1 MADYLRVS
9 KTRIKWNRKAFAE
22 VRTSPETNAALQTI
36 VTDLL
41 DAATG
46 GSSGTATDV
55 SSAGA
60 TTRATYEG
68 YEGGVN
74 PGRHRSRGYVVTTT
88 WAAMR
93 DEAKNHTLLRALGSV
108 AGRYRA

>member
-1 MADYLRVS
+1 MAEFLRVS

-22 VRTSPETNAALQTI
+22 IRTSPETNAALQTI
-36 VTDLL
+36 VTDIL
-41 DAATG
+41 DTVTG
-46 GSSGTATDV
+46 GSSGVATDI
-55 SSAGA
+55 SSSGA

-68 YEGGVN
+68 FDGGVD

-93 DEAKNHTLLRALGSV
+93 DEAKNHTLLRALAKKAGSV
-108 AGRYRA
+108 